1 MSLPF
6 EKKDTVLPRGVNGIF
21 FRECS
26 KSYKLAMFHL
36 RMIKFFVATKV
47 RFLNTRMQTSVYV
60 IKHTKS
66 RNART
71 KAFAAFFLRA
81 HQAIKYCFIAKKRT
95 RIVDSSFMVLYLC
108 NIDR

>member
-60 IKHTKS
+60 IKHTK
-66 RNART
+66 
-71 KAFAAFFLRA
+71 
-81 HQAIKYCFIAKKRT
+81 IKKRPYKGVCSIFFARPSSHKILLYRKKT
-95 RIVDSSFMVLYLC
+95 YKDS
-108 NIDR
+108 

>member
-36 RMIKFFVATKV
+36 RMIKFLANTKV
-47 RFLNTRMQTSVYV
+47 RFLNIRMQTSVYV
-60 IKHTKS
+60 IKHTKIKKRPYKGGCS
-66 RNART
+66 I
-71 KAFAAFFLRA
+71 FLRPSNHKNTA
-81 HQAIKYCFIAKKRT
+81 LSQKNAQG
-95 RIVDSSFMVLYLC
+95 
-108 NIDR
+108 